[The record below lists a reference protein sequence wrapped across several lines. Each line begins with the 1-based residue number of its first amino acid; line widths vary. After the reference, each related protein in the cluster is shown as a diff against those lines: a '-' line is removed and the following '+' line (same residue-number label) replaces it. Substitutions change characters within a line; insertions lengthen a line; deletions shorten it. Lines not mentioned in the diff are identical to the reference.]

1 MKKRKIKSRGKSET
15 REILEIVNFIK
26 DRMLTKDEGATKD
39 DVAQIRTEL
48 RDIRQELKD
57 IKHRL
62 DVLEEQFKN
71 LKGVTR
77 EIDELRDRVKM
88 IEKQLAARR

>member
-1 MKKRKIKSRGKSET
+1 MKKRKAKSRGKSET
-15 REILEIVNFIK
+15 REILQIVNFIK
-26 DRMLTKDEGATKD
+26 DRMATREEVNEGFSEVRAD
-39 DVAQIRTEL
+39 L

-62 DVLEEQFKN
+62 DVLEDQFKN
-71 LKGVTR
+71 LKGVTK
-77 EIDELRDRVKM
+77 EIDELRDRVRT